1 MQFHIRIFLALF
13 ILSIASSCSDMMFR
27 KNLDIAVD
35 DIPVYPNAQNVT
47 REGPVSIGMGDVYI
61 WSFTTKNAPD
71 DVWQFYVDEMSSKW
85 GFYGGSDY
93 SLIVQ
98 SCPFYYLRMEST
110 SIDNET
116 YGIKIKFGEELCR

>member
-1 MQFHIRIFLALF
+1 MQIHVRIFLALF
-13 ILSIASSCSDMMFR
+13 ILSFASSCSDMVFR
-27 KNLDIAVD
+27 KNLDISAE
-35 DIPVYPNAQNVT
+35 DIPLYPNAQNIA

-61 WSFTTKNAPD
+61 WNFTTKDTPE

-98 SCPFYYLRMEST
+98 SCPFYYLEMESA
-110 SIDNET
+110 SLDNENYSIT
-116 YGIKIKFGEELCR
+116 IKFGEELCR